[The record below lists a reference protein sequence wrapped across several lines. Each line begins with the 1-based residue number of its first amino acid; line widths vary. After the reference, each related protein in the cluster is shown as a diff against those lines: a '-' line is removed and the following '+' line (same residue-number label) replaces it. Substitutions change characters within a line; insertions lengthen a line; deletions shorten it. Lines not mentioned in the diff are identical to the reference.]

1 MDTLQQIERSIL
13 NLSRIELERL
23 TEWLRELAQGPF
35 RVAEPPARKAVEF
48 GDRMTFEEYLD
59 YEAGSRIRHEY
70 LAGDL
75 FAMSGVSRRHNR
87 IAGRLCRAFEDH
99 LKGGPCE
106 VYTSDV
112 MVKLRVSRDDYV
124 YYPDVMV
131 VCDRG
136 RPEERFVTDPK
147 LIVEVLSPSTEYVDR
162 GEKRYNYRRIA
173 ALEEYV
179 VVAQAAPQVTVY
191 RRAEGWKP
199 AVLDS
204 REATLELR
212 SIGLSLPL
220 GRVYEDGGERSA

>member
-13 NLSRIELERL
+13 NLSQIEFERL
-23 TEWLRELAQGPF
+23 TEWLRELMQAPF
-35 RVAEPPARKAVEF
+35 RIAEPPARKPIEF

-75 FAMSGVSRRHNR
+75 FAMSGVTRRHNR
-87 IAGRLCRAFEDH
+87 IASRLHRAFEDH
-99 LKGGPCE
+99 LKGSPCE
-106 VYTSDV
+106 VYISEV

-147 LIVEVLSPSTEYVDR
+147 LIVEVLSPSTEHVDR
-162 GEKRYNYRRIA
+162 GEKRYNYRWVA
-173 ALEEYV
+173 SLEEYV
-179 VVAQAAPQVTVY
+179 TVAQAAPQITVY
-191 RRAEGWKP
+191 RRAEDWKP
-199 AVLDS
+199 VVLESPD
-204 REATLELR
+204 AIVELC
-212 SIGLSLPL
+212 SIGLAFPVKQ
-220 GRVYEDGGERSA
+220 VYEEERRAA

>member
-13 NLSRIELERL
+13 NLSRVEFERL
-23 TEWLRELAQGPF
+23 TEWLRELKRAPLG
-35 RVAEPPARKAVEF
+35 VAEPPARKPVEL
-48 GDRMTFEEYLD
+48 GDRMTLEEYMD

-75 FAMSGVSRRHNR
+75 FAMSGVTRRHNR
-87 IAGRLCRAFEDH
+87 IAGRVCRAFEDH

-106 VYTSDV
+106 VYFSDV
-112 MVKLRVSRDDYV
+112 MVQFRVSRDDYV

-147 LIVEVLSPSTEYVDR
+147 LIVEVQSPSTEHVDR
-162 GEKRYNYRRIA
+162 GEKRYNYRWIA

-179 VVAQAAPQVTVY
+179 VVAQDTPQVTVY
-191 RRAEGWKP
+191 RREEKWYP
-199 AVLDS
+199 VVRDTL
-204 REATLELR
+204 EATLELR
-212 SIGLSLPL
+212 SIGLALPL
-220 GRVYEDGGERSA
+220 ARIYAAES

>member
-13 NLSRIELERL
+13 NLSRVEFERL
-23 TEWLRELAQGPF
+23 VEWLGELARAPLG
-35 RVAEPPARKAVEF
+35 VAEPPAHKPVEL

-75 FAMSGVSRRHNR
+75 FAMSGVTRRHNR
-87 IAGRLCRAFEDH
+87 IASRLCRAFEDH

-106 VYTSDV
+106 VYISDV
-112 MVKLRVSRDDYV
+112 MVHLRVSRDEYV

-147 LIVEVLSPSTEYVDR
+147 LIVEVLSPSTEHVDR
-162 GEKRYNYRRIA
+162 GEKRYNYRWIA
-173 ALEEYV
+173 TLEEYV
-179 VVAQAAPQVTVY
+179 VVAQDTPQVTVY
-191 RRAEGWKP
+191 RREEKWQP
-199 AVLDS
+199 IVLDTP
-204 REATLELR
+204 EATVELR
-212 SIGLSLPL
+212 SIGLMLPL
-220 GRVYEDGGERSA
+220 ARVYGVES